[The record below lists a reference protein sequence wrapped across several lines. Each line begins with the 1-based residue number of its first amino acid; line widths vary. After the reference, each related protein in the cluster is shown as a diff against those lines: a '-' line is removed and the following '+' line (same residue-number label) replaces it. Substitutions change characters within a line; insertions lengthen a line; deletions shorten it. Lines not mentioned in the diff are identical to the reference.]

1 MTSKDEAILSYACEI
16 YGECLGS
23 EGCLEMTIERLIY
36 ELDLSDQEA
45 EVLAWAAYEEWC
57 EAYE

>member
-1 MTSKDEAILSYACEI
+1 MTYDDEALLAYACEL

-23 EGCLEMTIERLIY
+23 EGCLEMTIERLIS

-45 EVLAWAAYEEWC
+45 EVLALAAYEEWVD
-57 EAYE
+57 AYE